1 MNDNTLDPK
10 NWDEIRALGHKMM
23 DDMMD
28 YLSTV
33 RDRPVWQAI
42 PDDTK
47 DFFEEP
53 LPQESKDAS
62 LVYNE
67 FTQHI
72 QPYAKGSIHPR
83 FWAWVEGTG
92 TPLGALADFLA
103 SSINSNVAIGEQ
115 AAMYVDQQVVN
126 WSIQLMGMP
135 DTSSGILVSGGS
147 MANATALIVAR
158 NSKIDDVRSTGLQG
172 LKRRPVM
179 YCSTETHSCV
189 IKSAEVIGIGSHGLR
204 RIPVNAD
211 FQIDIALL
219 EKKIIEDLD
228 LGYQPL
234 CVIANAGT
242 VNTGAIDDLM
252 AIRGLTSKY
261 DLWMHVD
268 GAFGAL
274 AVLSPDHKE
283 VKEAIALT
291 DSVAF
296 DYHKWMYMPY
306 EVGCV
311 LINDKKAH
319 TEAFNL
325 TPNYLLK
332 HERGLASGPESLN
345 SFGIE
350 LSRGFK
356 ALKVW
361 MSIKEHGMQA
371 YADMINKNIAQA
383 NYLGNLVMDNDDL
396 ELATPVTLNVVCYR
410 YMWSGMGDEVHNERN
425 KEITMR
431 LQEEGI
437 ASPSSTVLDGKYY
450 IRVAITNHRSIKS
463 DFDLLINETIRIA
476 RALS

>member
-1 MNDNTLDPK
+1 MNDKTLDPQ
-10 NWDEIRALGHKMM
+10 NWDDIRALGHKMV

-28 YLSTV
+28 FLSTV
-33 RDRPVWQAI
+33 GERPVWKAI

-47 DFFEEP
+47 EFFTEP
-53 LPQESKDAS
+53 IPKEGKDAS
-62 LVYNE
+62 EVYAE
-67 FTQHI
+67 FVKYI
-72 QPYAKGSIHPR
+72 QSYAKGSIHPR

-115 AAMYVDQQVVN
+115 SAMYVDKQVVN
-126 WSIQLMGMP
+126 WSIEMMGMP
-135 DTSSGILVSGGS
+135 KTSSGMLVSGGS
-147 MANATALIVAR
+147 MANTTALIVAR
-158 NSKIDDVRSTGLQG
+158 NAKMEDVRATGVHG
-172 LKRRPVM
+172 VERRPVM

-189 IKSAEVIGIGSHGLR
+189 MKSSEVIGVGSHGLR
-204 RIPVNAD
+204 KIPVNAD
-211 FQIDIALL
+211 YQIDIALL

-228 LGYQPL
+228 LGYQPI

-252 AIRGLTSKY
+252 AIRGLTAKY
-261 DLWMHVD
+261 DLWMHID

-274 AVLSPDHKE
+274 SILSPDYPE
-283 VKEAIALT
+283 VKQAIALT

-311 LINDKKAH
+311 LINDEKAH
-319 TEAFNL
+319 MNAFSL

-332 HERGLASGPESLN
+332 HERGLAAGPETLN
-345 SFGIE
+345 SYGIE

-361 MSIKEHGMQA
+361 MSIKEHGIDT
-371 YADMINKNIAQA
+371 YAEMINKNIAQA
-383 NYLGNLVMDNDDL
+383 KYLGNLVMSYDDL
-396 ELATPVTLNVVCYR
+396 ELAAPVTLNIVCYR
-410 YMWSGMGDEVHNERN
+410 YMWSGMGDAAHNERN

-437 ASPSSTVLDGKYY
+437 ASPSSTMLDGKYY
-450 IRVAITNHRSIKS
+450 IRVAISNHRSKKA
-463 DFDLLINETIRIA
+463 DFDLLISETIRIA
-476 RALS
+476 STLS